1 MRSRRSHQVA
11 RGCSSKGTGE
21 DAGDGVRGTGED
33 ARDGCSPSAME
44 GCYAL
49 NRMREAV
56 GLHHFWPVRAHR
68 GRAVIVA
75 AGSGR
80 VPGEGRDWERR
91 ERSREKEV

>member
-1 MRSRRSHQVA
+1 MLTI
-11 RGCSSKGTGE
+11 GYG
-21 DAGDGVRGTGED
+21 
-33 ARDGCSPSAME
+33 

-75 AGSGR
+75 VGSRR
-80 VPGEGRDWERR
+80 VPGEERD
-91 ERSREKEV
+91 